1 MRTHLNGGTT
11 FVAEIILSGGMSV
24 PKIIS
29 AVEGVV
35 GLGDHGC
42 AAKDS

>member
-1 MRTHLNGGTT
+1 MREG

-29 AVEGVV
+29 AVEGAV
-35 GLGDHGC
+35 GLGDYDR
-42 AAKDS
+42 AVKDS